1 MIIRTVTD
9 DPAIISLIVMKII
22 MTGAETSIANTIR
35 ILPPDGAI
43 VASIAGSN
51 ETMMIFT
58 TTGAIPTMAAT
69 IAGGI
74 EAGTR
79 GEMMGGMVT
88 GTGMV
93 MEIIETDVGTIRTDN
108 LGTILER
115 FPGGGKF
122 LPQDILKRIASE

>member
-1 MIIRTVTD
+1 MIIRAVTND
-9 DPAIISLIVMKII
+9 LVIISPIVMKII
-22 MTGAETSIANTIR
+22 MTGAETSIANTIS
-35 ILPPDGAI
+35 LPPPDGAI

-51 ETMMIFT
+51 ETIIIFT
-58 TTGAIPTMAAT
+58 TTGVIPTMAAT

-79 GEMMGGMVT
+79 GDMMGGMAT

-93 MEIIETDVGTIRTDN
+93 MEIIETDVGSIRTDN

-115 FPGGGKF
+115 FSGGDKPLF
-122 LPQDILKRIASE
+122 QETS